1 MTSQEADEALW
12 LGKRVKQV
20 AGIPELIGRV
30 GLVVEIFIDEND
42 VLHCLCDSVAG
53 GFWCPVHLLRIE
65 S

>member
-1 MTSQEADEALW
+1 
-12 LGKRVKQV
+12 VKQV